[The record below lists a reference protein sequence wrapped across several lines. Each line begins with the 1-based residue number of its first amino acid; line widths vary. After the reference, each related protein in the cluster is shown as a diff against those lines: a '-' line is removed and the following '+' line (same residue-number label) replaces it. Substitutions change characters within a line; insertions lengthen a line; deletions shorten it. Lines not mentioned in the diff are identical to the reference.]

1 MNFKT
6 QHPLIIF
13 LVVILIYEF
22 LTYYQSVEKTQ
33 KILQKIEKQML
44 YKNDLELIENYL
56 LGILHDKNIQSI
68 HLSVEA
74 NKNIVLFSEQN
85 DSWYEAILEAFYLI
99 RTIQIQ
105 RDFNINHIK
114 GTLTIFW
121 YNKNFY
127 LYQYLFLFIIILY
140 ALFYFYNVSRTHKK
154 QIIDSYNEIKS
165 LKFQQDADYFLTT
178 LLLKPFFA
186 FGSKSESYEI
196 KYYLKQKKEFQ
207 HKNKFYQ
214 IGGDYIFLKDII
226 INNQKFIF
234 FINVDAMGKSLQGA
248 NGVLILGTILST
260 FLKRFELNHIKIS
273 YPEFFLKN
281 LCLEIQEMFESFE
294 GSMLI
299 SGIFGLIDEKRNIL
313 YFINFEHPFPI
324 VYRNQ
329 KGFFIGEHV
338 LRKLGTPNI
347 FQEEF
352 LVEIFVLKE
361 NDVLIIGSDGKEDV
375 EIQKNG
381 IYTINTEKDFFLKIV
396 ENSLGNFENIVIQ
409 LMNSGT
415 IKDDL
420 SLLYF
425 KNLLVNSDFSIH
437 LEKRLEII
445 KKTIK
450 KSLYSKNYEDALF
463 YLKEIIMDYY
473 FDNDILLYYLY
484 TLTKL
489 KKYQEAIEFG
499 NILLVRKFDN
509 PLIFNLLLKCYI
521 AENQKTQAREIY
533 KKLKTLYP
541 DQPILIRKEKKTN

>member
-1 MNFKT
+1 MNFRT

-13 LVVILIYEF
+13 MVVILIYEF
-22 LTYYQSVEKTQ
+22 LTYYQSIERTQ

-44 YKNDLELIENYL
+44 YKNNLELIENYL
-56 LGILHDKNIQSI
+56 LGILNDKNIQSI
-68 HLSVEA
+68 HLSVEE

-114 GTLTIFW
+114 GKLTIFW

-140 ALFYFYNVSRTHKK
+140 ALFYFYNVSRLHKK
-154 QIIDSYNEIKS
+154 QIIDSYNKIKS

-178 LLLKPFFA
+178 LLLNPFFA
-186 FGSKSESYEI
+186 FKSKSEFYEI
-196 KYYLKQKKEFQ
+196 KYYLKQKNEFQ
-207 HKNKFYQ
+207 YKNKFYQ
-214 IGGDYIFLKDII
+214 IGGDFIYLKDII

-234 FINVDAMGKSLQGA
+234 FINSDAMGKSLQGA

-299 SGIFGLIDEKRNIL
+299 SGVFGLLDEKRNIL

-324 VYRNQ
+324 VYRDQ
-329 KGFFIGEHV
+329 KAFFIGEHV
-338 LRKLGTPNI
+338 LRKLGTPNV

-352 LVEIFVLKE
+352 LIEIFVLKE
-361 NDVLIIGSDGKEDV
+361 NDVLIIGSDGKDDV

-381 IYTINTEKDFFLKIV
+381 LYTINTEKDFFIKIV
-396 ENSLGNFENIVIQ
+396 ENSLGNFENIIIH
-409 LMNSGT
+409 LRNSGT

-425 KNLLVNSDFSIH
+425 KNLLVDSNYSLH
-437 LEKRLEII
+437 LEKKLEIT

-450 KSLYSKNYEDALF
+450 KSLFMKNYENSNL
-463 YLKEIIMDYY
+463 YLKEIITDYY
-473 FDNDILLYYLY
+473 FDNDILLYYFY

-489 KKYQEAIEFG
+489 KKYKEAIDFG
-499 NILLVRKFDN
+499 NILLLRKFDN
-509 PLIFNLLLKCYI
+509 PIVLEILLKCYM
-521 AENQKTQAREIY
+521 EEDTNQAKIIYQKLRELY
-533 KKLKTLYP
+533 PNHPTHLKT
-541 DQPILIRKEKKTN
+541 